1 MSFLRTLNER
11 KNSVIATHD
20 MSLLVAGLW
29 FDLAAETSG
38 SKEARKGDKEPLLVQ
53 LAAVP
58 INRYLEVA

>member
-1 MSFLRTLNER
+1 MKVRTQ
-11 KNSVIATHD
+11 STHEPFG
-20 MSLLVAGLW
+20 AGLW

>member
-1 MSFLRTLNER
+1 MSVLQTLNER
-11 KNSVIATHD
+11 KNSVIATHEPFG
-20 MSLLVAGLW
+20 AGLW

-38 SKEARKGDKEPLLVQ
+38 SKEARKGDKKPLLVQ